1 MAIDK
6 QRVVGV
12 DEQILND
19 YLCKKCGKIFFEP
32 TITKCEHTF
41 CRSCIEESIENLGT
55 CAECG
60 ASCEIADLRSVRQL
74 KAILGK
80 LSVRCIYRKFGCETN
95 VKLCE
100 LNEHQNECGS
110 QTIHCSKKCKMP
122 ILLKDYET
130 HDCVEFLLR
139 TLDATISNLKVKE
152 INILLLYDSI
162 STVEEQ
168 LKNEKKENAK
178 LRSQL
183 CFEKSKEE
191 SLKSTVEGENEAINR
206 EPSKSLKRLAES
218 NTTNVK
224 NPRGK
229 IVHFRSKGKWKSII
243 KKPQN

>member
-110 QTIHCSKKCKMP
+110 QTIHCLKKCKMP

-130 HDCVEFLLR
+130 HDCVEFLLSELKASKEELDAVKS

-152 INILLLYDSI
+152 INILSLYDSI
-162 STVEEQ
+162 RTVEEQ

-178 LRSQL
+178 LRSQF

-224 NPRGK
+224 
-229 IVHFRSKGKWKSII
+229 KSTR
-243 KKPQN
+243 QNCSF